1 MKVMRTLALL
11 LLLTLQAAN
20 AVAETQAD
28 TSVARVV
35 QGGRWTDGA
44 ATGAYRIVVEEV
56 GFEHVSCRVRIQ
68 WIGSAA
74 DGRPAKPVAEQTFAE
89 LSTTFWSCGQ
99 GKQSV
104 LVAGNVLKV
113 QATHAYSGE
122 SCTFTARLGKP
133 GRYQYEGCSNEKPAT
148 KAGG

>member
-1 MKVMRTLALL
+1 MKVMRTLAVL
-11 LLLTLQAAN
+11 LLLTLQAGG
-20 AVAETQAD
+20 AVAEAQSDAST
-28 TSVARVV
+28 ARVV
-35 QGGRWTDGA
+35 QGGRWIDGA

-68 WIGSAA
+68 WVASTAS
-74 DGRPAKPVAEQTFAE
+74 GRPAKLVAEQTFEE

-113 QATHAYSGE
+113 RATHAYSGE
-122 SCTFTARLGKP
+122 PCTFTAKLGKP
-133 GRYQYEGCSNEKPAT
+133 GQYQYAGCGNEKPAPKT
-148 KAGG
+148 GG

>member
-1 MKVMRTLALL
+1 MKVIRTLALL

-28 TSVARVV
+28 ASTTRVV
-35 QGGRWTDGA
+35 QGGRWADGV

-56 GFEHVSCRVRIQ
+56 GFEHVSCRVQIQ
-68 WIGSAA
+68 WIASAPS
-74 DGRPAKPVAEQTFAE
+74 GRPAKLIAEQTFAE

>member
-1 MKVMRTLALL
+1 MRTLAVL
-11 LLLTLQAAN
+11 LLLTLHAVG

-28 TSVARVV
+28 ASTTRVA

-44 ATGAYRIVVEEV
+44 ATGAYRIIVEEV

-68 WIGSAA
+68 WVASASS
-74 DGRPAKPVAEQTFAE
+74 GRPAKLAAEETFEE

-122 SCTFTARLGKP
+122 SCTFTAKLGKP
-133 GRYQYEGCSNEKPAT
+133 GRYQYAGCSNEEAVPKT
-148 KAGG
+148 GG

>member
-1 MKVMRTLALL
+1 MKVMRSLAVLL
-11 LLLTLQAAN
+11 LLALQTAS

-28 TSVARVV
+28 TSISSVV
-35 QGGRWTDGA
+35 EGGRWTDGA

-56 GFEHVSCRVRIQ
+56 GFEHVSCRIRIQ
-68 WIGSAA
+68 WVASTAA
-74 DGRPAKPVAEQTFAE
+74 GRPAKLVAEQTFEE

-122 SCTFTARLGKP
+122 PCTFTAKLGKP
-133 GRYQYEGCSNEKPAT
+133 GRYQYAGCRNEEPAPKT
-148 KAGG
+148 GG

>member
-1 MKVMRTLALL
+1 MKVMRTLAVL
-11 LLLTLQAAN
+11 LLLTLHAVG

-28 TSVARVV
+28 ASTTRVA

-44 ATGAYRIVVEEV
+44 ATGAYRIIVEEV

-68 WIGSAA
+68 WVASASS
-74 DGRPAKPVAEQTFAE
+74 GRPAKLAAEETFEE

-122 SCTFTARLGKP
+122 SCTFTAKLGKP
-133 GRYQYEGCSNEKPAT
+133 GRYQYAGCSNEEAAPKT
-148 KAGG
+148 GG

>member
-1 MKVMRTLALL
+1 MRTLALL

-74 DGRPAKPVAEQTFAE
+74 DGRLAKPVAEQTFAE

-104 LVAGNVLKV
+104 LVGGNVLKV

>member
-74 DGRPAKPVAEQTFAE
+74 DGRPAKLVAKQTFAE